1 MKNKFNGYKE
11 YISSLLISLLIALL
25 ISIAVFTAIYLYGE
39 KIINEYVSSDSY
51 IYNTQAA
58 YITDFQKYVSDN
70 KVSSNDFKSID
81 TWIQREKPEF
91 FLISIDNE
99 THYVS
104 TEFLCL
110 KKPQNL
116 SLYNQKI
123 SVYLKDLNFNDRTAK
138 IFIYNNYQVKYLK
151 ALLICDALFTLITA
165 IMILFFISRHILMQ
179 IHGTL
184 NVVEQSETEL
194 INEKNMLIRSM
205 AHDIRTPLAG
215 LQSYAEIIR
224 MENEKGAIPTEH
236 IDVIF
241 NKICEIKGLTDQLFD
256 YSLACNEE
264 ALELDAPCNME
275 NAIGDYLSE
284 MAFVLRENSFSLDIE
299 KLIWKDFK
307 ITVNSN
313 FLGRIFNNITN
324 NICKYADNKAPV
336 CISCIYRNK
345 DACIEITN
353 HISDKSSLFNT
364 TGMGIRNIT
373 LMMKQMNG
381 RAIVSHNNTEFRI
394 TLWFSRA

>member
-1 MKNKFNGYKE
+1 
-11 YISSLLISLLIALL
+11 
-25 ISIAVFTAIYLYGE
+25 
-39 KIINEYVSSDSY
+39 
-51 IYNTQAA
+51 
-58 YITDFQKYVSDN
+58 
-70 KVSSNDFKSID
+70 
-81 TWIQREKPEF
+81 
-91 FLISIDNE
+91 
-99 THYVS
+99 
-104 TEFLCL
+104 
-110 KKPQNL
+110 
-116 SLYNQKI
+116 
-123 SVYLKDLNFNDRTAK
+123 
-138 IFIYNNYQVKYLK
+138 
-151 ALLICDALFTLITA
+151 
-165 IMILFFISRHILMQ
+165 MILFFIFRHILTQ

-184 NVVEQSETEL
+184 NIVEQSETEL

-215 LQSYAEIIR
+215 LQSYAEIIK

-275 NAIGDYLSE
+275 SAIGDYLSE
-284 MAFVLRENSFSLDIE
+284 MAFILRKNSFSLDIE

-324 NICKYADNKAPV
+324 NICKYADIKAPV
-336 CISCIYRNK
+336 CISSIYRSK
-345 DACIEITN
+345 DAGIEITN

>member
-1 MKNKFNGYKE
+1 MCLTIRFRQTILKALIHGFKE
-11 YISSLLISLLIALL
+11 
-25 ISIAVFTAIYLYGE
+25 
-39 KIINEYVSSDSY
+39 
-51 IYNTQAA
+51 
-58 YITDFQKYVSDN
+58 
-70 KVSSNDFKSID
+70 KS
-81 TWIQREKPEF
+81 PNF

-123 SVYLKDLNFNDRTAK
+123 SVYLKALNFSDRTAK
-138 IFIYNNYQVKYLK
+138 IFIYNNYQEKYLK

-194 INEKNMLIRSM
+194 INEKNMLIQSM

-215 LQSYAEIIR
+215 LQSYAEIIK
-224 MENEKGAIPTEH
+224 MENKKGAIPTEH

-275 NAIGDYLSE
+275 SAIGDYLSE
-284 MAFVLRENSFSLDIE
+284 MAFILRENSFSLDIE

-324 NICKYADNKAPV
+324 NICKYADKKAPV

-345 DACIEITN
+345 DAGIEITN
-353 HISDKSSLFNT
+353 HIADKSSLFNT

>member
-11 YISSLLISLLIALL
+11 YISSLLISFLIALL
-25 ISIAVFTAIYLYGE
+25 ISITVFTAIYLCGE

-58 YITDFQKYVSDN
+58 YITSFQKYVSDN
-70 KVSSNDFKSID
+70 KVSSNDFKSIEA
-81 TWIQREKPEF
+81 WIQREKPEF

-138 IFIYNNYQVKYLK
+138 IFIYNNYQEKYLK
-151 ALLICDALFTLITA
+151 TLLICDALFTLITA
-165 IMILFFISRHILMQ
+165 IMILFFIFRHILTQ

-215 LQSYAEIIR
+215 LQSYAEIIK
-224 MENEKGAIPTEH
+224 MENKKGAIPTEH

-275 NAIGDYLSE
+275 SAIGDYLSE
-284 MAFVLRENSFSLDIE
+284 MAFILRENSFSLDIE

-336 CISCIYRNK
+336 CISSIYRSK
-345 DACIEITN
+345 DAGIEITN
-353 HISDKSSLFNT
+353 HIADKSSLFNT

>member
-11 YISSLLISLLIALL
+11 YISSLLISFLIALL
-25 ISIAVFTAIYLYGE
+25 IPIAVFTAIYLCGE

-123 SVYLKDLNFNDRTAK
+123 SVYLKALNFSDRTAK
-138 IFIYNNYQVKYLK
+138 IFIYNNYQEKYLK

-165 IMILFFISRHILMQ
+165 IMILFFISRHI
-179 IHGTL
+179 
-184 NVVEQSETEL
+184 
-194 INEKNMLIRSM
+194 NMLIRSM

-215 LQSYAEIIR
+215 LQSYAEIIK
-224 MENEKGAIPTEH
+224 MENKKGAIPTEH

-275 NAIGDYLSE
+275 SAIGDYLSE
-284 MAFVLRENSFSLDIE
+284 MAFILRENSFSLDIE

-324 NICKYADNKAPV
+324 NICKYADKKAPV

-345 DACIEITN
+345 DAGIEITN